1 MSEGKWFY
9 PDKLRK
15 SLKEVDENLDNLF
28 ESIDGNVIS
37 EVSITLKT
45 VLGDE
50 VDVSYEVKTNNYN
63 LQKYHKNFSEKTKKS
78 PNKG

>member
-9 PDKLRK
+9 RDKLRK

-63 LQKYHKNFSEKTKKS
+63 LQKYHKNFSEKHKKS
-78 PNKG
+78 PEKG

>member
-9 PDKLRK
+9 RDKLRK

-50 VDVSYEVKTNNYN
+50 VDVSYEVKTHNYN

>member
-9 PDKLRK
+9 RDKLRK

-63 LQKYHKNFSEKTKKS
+63 LQKYHKNFSEKNKKS

>member
-9 PDKLRK
+9 RDKLRK

-63 LQKYHKNFSEKTKKS
+63 LQKYHKNFSEK
-78 PNKG
+78 N

>member
-9 PDKLRK
+9 RDKLRK
-15 SLKEVDENLDNLF
+15 SLKEVDNNLDKLF

-63 LQKYHKNFSEKTKKS
+63 LQKYHKNFSEKK
-78 PNKG
+78 